1 MFELKPISKEAVPEA
16 LEKAHRYRLLN
27 EPMQAQSI
35 CLDVLRVEP
44 ANQQALATLILSLTD
59 QFGGDSSPAKAREVL
74 SRMTGEYERHYYAGI
89 ISERAGLVALKRHT
103 TGGGFKAHDLFREA
117 MAHYE
122 RAEAVRPAGN
132 DDAILRWNTCARI
145 LMRVPDVKP
154 RQEDTDVVLD
164 D

>member
-1 MFELKPISKEAVPEA
+1 MFELKPISQEAIPDA

-44 ANQQALATLILSLTD
+44 GNQLALTTLLLSLTD
-59 QFGGDSSPAKAREVL
+59 QFGGESSPAKAREVL
-74 SRMTGEYERHYYAGI
+74 GRMTGEYERHYYSGI
-89 ISERAGLVALKRHT
+89 ISERAGHAAMKHRT
-103 TGGGFKAHDLFREA
+103 PGGGHKAHDLLREA

-122 RAEAVRPAGN
+122 KAEAIRPAGH

-145 LMRVPDVKP
+145 LMRMPDVKP
-154 RQEDTDVVLD
+154 MHVDVDVVLD

>member
-1 MFELKPISKEAVPEA
+1 MFELKPISKDAVPDA

-44 ANQQALATLILSLTD
+44 GNQQALTTLLLSLTD
-59 QFGGDSSPAKAREVL
+59 QFGGESSPAKAREVL
-74 SRMTGEYERHYYAGI
+74 GRMTGEYERHYYAGI
-89 ISERAGLVALKRHT
+89 ICERAGHVALNNGT
-103 TGGGFKAHDLFREA
+103 PGGGHKAHDLLHEA

-122 RAEAVRPAGN
+122 KAEAIRPAGH
-132 DDAILRWNTCARI
+132 DDAILRWNTCARV
-145 LMRVPDVKP
+145 LMRTPDVKP
-154 RQEDTDVVLD
+154 MPVDREVVLD

>member
-1 MFELKPISKEAVPEA
+1 VFELKPISKEAVPEA

-44 ANQQALATLILSLTD
+44 ANQVALATLLLSLTD
-59 QFGGDSSPAKAREVL
+59 QFGGESSPTKAREVL
-74 SRMTGEYERHYYAGI
+74 GRLTSEYERHYYSGI
-89 ISERAGLVALKRHT
+89 ICERAGQVAMKLRT
-103 TGGGFKAHDLFREA
+103 PGGGHKAHDLFLEA

-122 RAEAVRPAGN
+122 KAEAIRPAGH

-145 LMRVPDVKP
+145 LMRTPDVKP
-154 RQEDTDVVLD
+154 MPLEREVVLD